1 MVLWFCYFAS
11 QGSLFLSNCYV
22 TQLCPTLW
30 DPIDCS
36 TPGFPVLHYL
46 LEFAQVHV
54 HWIND
59 AIQPSHPLLL
69 TSPPAF
75 KFSQYQVFSNE
86 LALCIRWPKYWSFSF
101 SISPSSEYSGLIS
114 FMMDWFDLF
123 AVQGSLKSLL
133 QHLSLKA
140 SALQCSAF
148 FMVQLSH
155 LYITTEK
162 TIALTTWTFAGK
174 VKSLLF
180 NTLSRFVIA
189 FLPRSKCLSVSCLPS
204 RNSLVRKQ
212 IFHATPGVEVQ
223 MQTLKEERIYLL
235 HSLQD
240 FKSFP
245 KSHKA
250 GSLQVL
256 ENGKMEL
263 GVGRTVKARLWN
275 WRWTQDLNTFPV
287 RFISWQ
293 TAYWFRVLLLVF
305 AFKLWCMHIT
315 TMHRD
320 FPGSPV
326 VKSPPCNAGDTGS
339 IPGQGIKNPTAA
351 EQLSLRTTTRESVD
365 HN

>member
-1 MVLWFCYFAS
+1 
-11 QGSLFLSNCYV
+11 
-22 TQLCPTLW
+22 
-30 DPIDCS
+30 
-36 TPGFPVLHYL
+36 
-46 LEFAQVHV
+46 
-54 HWIND
+54 
-59 AIQPSHPLLL
+59 
-69 TSPPAF
+69 
-75 KFSQYQVFSNE
+75 
-86 LALCIRWPKYWSFSF
+86 
-101 SISPSSEYSGLIS
+101 
-114 FMMDWFDLF
+114 
-123 AVQGSLKSLL
+123 
-133 QHLSLKA
+133 
-140 SALQCSAF
+140 
-148 FMVQLSH
+148 MVQLSH

-162 TIALTTWTFAGK
+162 TIALTTWTFVGK
-174 VKSLLF
+174 VMSLLF

-256 ENGKMEL
+256 GNGKMEL

-287 RFISWQ
+287 LFISWQ

-305 AFKLWCMHIT
+305 ALKLWCMRIT

-351 EQLSLRTTTRESVD
+351 EQLSLRATARESV
-365 HN
+365 HHS

>member
-1 MVLWFCYFAS
+1 MDY
-11 QGSLFLSNCYV
+11 
-22 TQLCPTLW
+22 
-30 DPIDCS
+30 S
-36 TPGFPVLHYL
+36 TPGSPVLHYL
-46 LEFAQVHV
+46 PEFAQTHV
-54 HWIND
+54 HWVGD
-59 AIQPSHPLLL
+59 TIQPSHPLSPP
-69 TSPPAF
+69 SPPAPSL
-75 KFSQYQVFSNE
+75 SQHQVFSNE

-293 TAYWFRVLLLVF
+293 TAHWFRVLLLVF
-305 AFKLWCMHIT
+305 ALKLWCMHIT